1 MVPWGKGKGWQKG
14 KGKGDNW
21 QTWEDHSQHRY
32 GSHRNYSRSESTR
45 SHSSSREDRKKKFPK
60 SPKEKD
66 TVGKAKE
73 TLMANDPEYKA
84 LLLAKS
90 MAEDD
95 ENIRKQALMF
105 ADAMKGSLEKMAS
118 KMSASSGDKP
128 LASEDTPPVSSRSHS
143 PRHSPRESDKG
154 ISKHQAAWVEAIFGF
169 AFDIPPATSWDQV
182 TSTLAS
188 RLEKTSSNR
197 KNLEN
202 SKALV
207 KFLDRQTPRP
217 KTPKTGR
224 DKAELLV
231 SIIKK

>member
-21 QTWEDHSQHRY
+21 QTWEDHSQHRG

-45 SHSSSREDRKKKFPK
+45 SHSSSREDRKKKSKK

-66 TVGKAKE
+66 TVEKAKE
-73 TLMANDPEYKA
+73 TLMAKDPEYKA
-84 LLLAKS
+84 FLLAKS

-95 ENIRKQALMF
+95 EKIRKQALMF

-118 KMSASSGDKP
+118 KMSASSGDKS

-143 PRHSPRESDKG
+143 PREPDKG

-169 AFDIPPATSWDQV
+169 AFDIPPGTSWDQV

-188 RLEKTSSNR
+188 RLEKTSTDR

-202 SKALV
+202 CKALGR
-207 KFLDRQTPRP
+207 FLDRQSPRP
-217 KTPKTGR
+217 KAPKTGR